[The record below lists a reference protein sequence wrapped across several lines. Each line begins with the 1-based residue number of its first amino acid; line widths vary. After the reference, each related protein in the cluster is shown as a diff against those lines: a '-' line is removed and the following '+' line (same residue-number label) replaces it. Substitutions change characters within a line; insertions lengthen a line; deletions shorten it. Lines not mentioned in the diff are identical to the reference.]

1 MKRGLPILALLLFG
15 GTLSAHPHAWID
27 LRVSVLFNAD
37 GDVKALRQEWA
48 FDPTYSH
55 LLLEDLAVDQPD
67 LDLDA
72 ALELMT
78 GRMLGNLSEYGYFTE
93 IEVGERRLEPGP
105 ARNGSLDLRQR
116 RLHLQF
122 ELPLEAARPEATRPL
137 NYRVYDPTYWIE
149 ILHDQDDVIHL
160 ADGGGCS
167 TRIQPA
173 RPEPWLV
180 AYAATLERDQRA
192 PIEDLGRRFAEV
204 VSIECKPR

>member
-1 MKRGLPILALLLFG
+1 MNRGLPVLVLLLFC

-27 LRVSVLFNAD
+27 LRVSLLFDGD

-72 ALELMT
+72 ALGLMT
-78 GRMLGNLSEYGYFTE
+78 ERMLGNLREYGYFTE
-93 IEVGERRLEPGP
+93 IELGERRLEPAT

-122 ELPLEAARPEATRPL
+122 ELPLEAARPDATRPL
-137 NYRVYDPTYWIE
+137 NYRIYDPTYWIE
-149 ILHDQDDVIHL
+149 ILHDAEDVIHL
-160 ADGGGCS
+160 AGGDGC
-167 TRIQPA
+167 TARIQPA
-173 RPEPWLV
+173 QPDPWLV
-180 AYAATLERDQRA
+180 AYATTLDRDQRA

-204 VSIECKPR
+204 VSVQCNPR